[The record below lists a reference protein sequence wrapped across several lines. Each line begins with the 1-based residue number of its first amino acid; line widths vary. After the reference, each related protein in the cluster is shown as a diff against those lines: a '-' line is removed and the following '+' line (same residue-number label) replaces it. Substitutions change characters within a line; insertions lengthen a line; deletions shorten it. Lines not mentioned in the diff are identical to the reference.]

1 MMIAHLRSTL
11 ITAVFLSILVQLP
24 LVGQQIVIRGGHVFD
39 GIRNRSIPNSGIVI
53 QSGKFLEVDAR
64 LSGRDFG
71 DVEVIDLSDND
82 YVIPGI
88 FDLHAHYAMDL
99 FGEGRVDERVGY
111 PTLFLANGVT
121 STFPGGEV
129 DPEEMRELRM
139 RIDRGEAI
147 GPRIFNSGPYF
158 GSWRVGWDPDMST
171 QRIYAEV
178 DHWVEQGVRA
188 FKAKGI
194 TSGHLRALIERS
206 HLHGATVTGHL
217 GSGFRGTVNPRDA
230 ILMGIDRVEHFL
242 GGDAMPPDRSA
253 YQSLVDLDP
262 RSEEFD
268 SVTALYIRHNVFFDA
283 TLSAYGY
290 YGERDPDVYTYFAE
304 ESKYFTPYM
313 AGLLRKRPPREVNEQ
328 FEAIY
333 WKKRETI
340 KAFYDAG
347 GAHLITLGTDHP
359 SWGEFLSPFSAHREL
374 ISFVRSGI
382 PPAAALKIATING
395 ARAMHVGD
403 FLGSIEAGKIAD
415 LVIVRGDPLSEI
427 RNVRNVRWVMKAGR
441 LYDPVELMRS
451 VEGTIGPRGPDDE
464 ANWRPLGRDPG

>member
-1 MMIAHLRSTL
+1 M
-11 ITAVFLSILVQLP
+11 
-24 LVGQQIVIRGGHVFD
+24 
-39 GIRNRSIPNSGIVI
+39 
-53 QSGKFLEVDAR
+53 
-64 LSGRDFG
+64 
-71 DVEVIDLSDND
+71 
-82 YVIPGI
+82 
-88 FDLHAHYAMDL
+88 
-99 FGEGRVDERVGY
+99 
-111 PTLFLANGVT
+111 T

-129 DPEEMRELRM
+129 DPEEMRDLRM

-158 GSWRVGWDPDMST
+158 GSWRVGWNPDMST
-171 QRIYAEV
+171 QQIFAEV

-194 TSGHLRALIERS
+194 TPEHLRALIERA

-217 GSGFRGTVNPRDA
+217 GSGFRGSVNPRDA

-242 GGDAMPPDRSA
+242 GGDAMPPTRSA
-253 YQSLVDLDP
+253 YQSLVELDP
-262 RSEEFD
+262 QSQEFD
-268 SVTALYIRHNVFFDA
+268 SIAALYIRHNVFLDA

-304 ESKYFTPYM
+304 ESRYFTPYM
-313 AGLLRKRPPREVNEQ
+313 ADLLQRRPPRAVNEQ

-347 GAHLITLGTDHP
+347 GEHLITLGTDHP

-374 ISFVRSGI
+374 LSMVRSGI
-382 PPAAALKIATING
+382 PPATVLKIATING

-427 RNVRNVRWVMKAGR
+427 RNVRNARWVMKAGR
-441 LYDPVELMRS
+441 LYDPIELMRS
-451 VEGTIGPRGPDDE
+451 VEGTIGPQSPSDE
-464 ANWRPLGRDPG
+464 ADWRPLARDPG